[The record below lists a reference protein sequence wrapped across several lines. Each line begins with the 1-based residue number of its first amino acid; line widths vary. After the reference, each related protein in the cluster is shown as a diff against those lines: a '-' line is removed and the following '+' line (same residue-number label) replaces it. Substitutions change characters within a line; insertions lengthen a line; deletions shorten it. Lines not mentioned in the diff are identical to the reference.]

1 MTTLEKAGYR
11 IKVAGWVGN
20 LGNHLIQISGAINV
34 AKHTASKVIF
44 PDHDLLRLREL
55 DFSEPSTIRCNET
68 VSGRFFFQSD
78 CFQWPVQY
86 DLDRRKLFR
95 DYVLEDISR
104 RSIRELIADGVR
116 QVKAESVSPDTLVI
130 NIRSGRDIFRPGN
143 PAQADYMQPPLSFYK
158 RVIEEHGYDDCLI
171 VTQAD
176 RLNPCVDAL
185 LAWRKDIRIKTHR
198 SVRDDLRTLLSARHL
213 VMCHSSFSWCFALM
227 SRNLRVLHQPETFRI
242 LGVPDLSIYTYH
254 FKGYIRPGEWTYSE
268 AQRDAMLN
276 HSVSDISVTHDSA
289 AAPGEYRAPMLSAFW

>member
-1 MTTLEKAGYR
+1 MTTLEKTGYR
-11 IKVAGWVGN
+11 IRIAGWVGN
-20 LGNHLIQISGAINV
+20 LGNHLIQMTGAINV

-44 PDHDLLRLREL
+44 PDHPLLRRREL
-55 DFSEPSTIRCNET
+55 DFTESSNLNCNET
-68 VSGRFFFQSD
+68 VVGRFFFQSD
-78 CFQWPVQY
+78 CFQWPVKY

-95 DYVLEDISR
+95 DYVMKDVSR
-104 RSIRELIADGVR
+104 RSIHEWITDTARLGKDDLVG
-116 QVKAESVSPDTLVI
+116 PDTLVI

-143 PAQADYMQPPLSFYK
+143 PDQADYMQPPLSFYK
-158 RVIEEHGYDDCLI
+158 HIIESHCYGDCLI

-176 RLNPCVDAL
+176 RLNPCVNAL
-185 LAWRKDIRIKTHR
+185 REWRKDIRIKTHR
-198 SVRDDLRTLLSARHL
+198 SIRDDLRTLLSARHL

-254 FKGYIRPGEWTYSE
+254 FKDYIRPGEWTYSE

-276 HSVSDISVTHDSA
+276 HPVANISVTHDSV
-289 AAPGEYRAPMLSAFW
+289 AAPGEHRPPVLSAFW